1 MVWCCLCIV
10 HTVMLYL
17 LVGLLLLF
25 GFIKVKNIICTQS
38 SLSSIFVEQPVTVLI
53 IFGTLMVF
61 KHVESHMQNIL

>member
-1 MVWCCLCIV
+1 MVWCFLCIV